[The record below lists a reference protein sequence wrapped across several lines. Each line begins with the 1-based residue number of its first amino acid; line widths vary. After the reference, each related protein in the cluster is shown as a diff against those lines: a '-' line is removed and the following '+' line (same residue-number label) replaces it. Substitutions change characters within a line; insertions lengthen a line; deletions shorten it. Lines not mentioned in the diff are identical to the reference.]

1 MKRWIIR
8 LSILGGSMVCGW
20 FAIAEVQRS
29 QEDPIIRSVAANDE
43 VPSPGAA
50 THPSK
55 NDGGFLQP
63 SRPAVT
69 DQGAAFAAAADQAA
83 QASGASTKD

>member
-1 MKRWIIR
+1 MKRWITR

-29 QEDPIIRSVAANDE
+29 QDDPIIRSVAANDE
-43 VPSPGAA
+43 VPSPSPA
-50 THPSK
+50 TYPSN
-55 NDGGFLQP
+55 NDSGFSQP

-69 DQGAAFAAAADQAA
+69 DQVA
-83 QASGASTKD
+83 

>member
-43 VPSPGAA
+43 VPSPSAA
-50 THPSK
+50 TSPSRD
-55 NDGGFLQP
+55 NEGFSQP
-63 SRPAVT
+63 SRPVVT
-69 DQGAAFAAAADQAA
+69 DQAAAFSAAAEKAA
-83 QASGASTKD
+83 A